1 MKNFVLILV
10 LFASSLAQAKIFV
23 DNYGRSVTKAYKK
36 TASTSTKM
44 RELRRVGVGLGVSGL
59 YGTTGLGLD
68 LNFTSTNTIQT
79 AFGIGDRYQTFHVQ
93 YKRYIGGESFSPYVG
108 AGYARWYSAGGE
120 SSAYNSSTPKF
131 LSEKFLTAEERLS
144 GEFQVNMLFPSV
156 GVQFLKLNGDWAGM
170 GLFAELVMLID
181 IEGLVSAPT
190 GGLGLYYYF

>member
-1 MKNFVLILV
+1 MNKIALLLVFLI
-10 LFASSLAQAKIFV
+10 SSAANAKIFV

-68 LNFTSTNTIQT
+68 LNFTATNTIQT
-79 AFGIGDRYQTFHVQ
+79 AFGIGERYQTFHIQ
-93 YKRYIGGESFSPYVG
+93 YKKYVGGESFSPYVG
-108 AGYARWYSAGGE
+108 AGYARWYSVGSE
-120 SSAYNSSTPKF
+120 KSSYNSSTPKF

>member
-1 MKNFVLILV
+1 MSKFIFISIVLLN
-10 LFASSLAQAKIFV
+10 LSAQAKIYV

-36 TASTSTKM
+36 TASSSSRM

-68 LNFTSTNTIQT
+68 LNFTSTSTIQT
-79 AFGIGDRYQTFHVQ
+79 AFGIGDQYQTFHLQ
-93 YKRYIGGESFSPYVG
+93 YKHYVGSQSFSPYVG
-108 AGYARWYSAGGE
+108 AGYARWYSVGSE
-120 SSAYNSSTPKF
+120 KSAYNSSTPKF
-131 LSEKFLTAEERLS
+131 LSEKFLTSEERLS

-156 GVQFLKLNGDWAGM
+156 GIQFLKLNGDWAGM

-181 IEGLVSAPT
+181 VEGLVSAPT